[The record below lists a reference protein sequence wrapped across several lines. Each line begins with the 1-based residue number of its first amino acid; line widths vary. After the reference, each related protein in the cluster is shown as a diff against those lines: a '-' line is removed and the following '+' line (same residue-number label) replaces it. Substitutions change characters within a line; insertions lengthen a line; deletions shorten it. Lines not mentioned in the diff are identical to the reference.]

1 MDELQWNKDRLY
13 RLVQSKLGDSLF
25 IVVSNRE
32 PYVHSLSGREIKWN
46 RPVSGLT
53 EALDPVM
60 RASGG
65 TWVAQ
70 GTGDADR
77 KVVDKHD
84 RVAVP
89 PDNPEYT
96 LRRVWLTED
105 EVAGF
110 YLGFSNEGLWP
121 LCHVTFTPPVFN
133 EADWQTYQKV
143 NSIFA
148 DAVIKEIGDRPAVVL
163 VQDYHFAL
171 LSHYL
176 KERNPGLTVGQ
187 FWHIPWPAYEVLRTC
202 PWHQEILVGML
213 GNDLMG
219 FHTQAFCN
227 NFIESVERSLEA
239 RTVREEDTIFR
250 QGNTTVVEP
259 FPISVDFDGI
269 SEAAGS
275 AAVEKE
281 MAALKKEFH
290 LEGKYLGIGMDRL
303 DYTKGI
309 PERLLALDRFLED
322 NPEYRGRV
330 VFIQAGMP
338 SRTQI
343 DTYKKI
349 GQRGNDLMGFHT
361 QAFCNNFIE
370 SVERSLEA
378 RTVRE
383 EDTIFRQGNTTV
395 VEPFP
400 ISVDFDGISEA
411 AGSAAVEKEMAALKK
426 EFHLEGK
433 YLGIGMDRL
442 DYTKGIPERLLAL
455 DRFLEDNPE
464 YRGRVVFIQAGMPSR
479 TQIDTYKKI
488 GQRIDDLMAGIN
500 KKYGTDAWQPVVP
513 MTRQLSHDTLNALR
527 RLARFCVV
535 SSLHDGMNLVAKEFV
550 AARVDGDGVLILS
563 KFTGAAVEMRNAL
576 LINPYAIGEFALKI
590 KEAIEMPE
598 AERRRR
604 MARMRDIVSAN
615 NIYRWGA
622 SMVARLIEIA
632 GV

>member
-32 PYVHSLSGREIKWN
+32 PYVHSLSGKEIKWN

-133 EADWQTYQKV
+133 EDDWHTYQKV
-143 NSIFA
+143 NNIFA

-176 KERNPGLTVGQ
+176 KERNPDLTVGQ

-202 PWHQEILVGML
+202 PWHEEILAGLL

-250 QGNTTVVEP
+250 QGNTTIVEP

-269 SEAAGS
+269 CEAAGS

-290 LEGKYLGIGMDRL
+290 LEGKYLGIGMDRM

-309 PERLLALDRFLED
+309 PERLLALDKFLED
-322 NPEYRGRV
+322 NSEYRGKV

-343 DTYKKI
+343 DTYK
-349 GQRGNDLMGFHT
+349 
-361 QAFCNNFIE
+361 E
-370 SVERSLEA
+370 
-378 RTVRE
+378 
-383 EDTIFRQGNTTV
+383 
-395 VEPFP
+395 
-400 ISVDFDGISEA
+400 
-411 AGSAAVEKEMAALKK
+411 
-426 EFHLEGK
+426 
-433 YLGIGMDRL
+433 
-442 DYTKGIPERLLAL
+442 
-455 DRFLEDNPE
+455 
-464 YRGRVVFIQAGMPSR
+464 
-479 TQIDTYKKI
+479 I
-488 GQRIDDLMAGIN
+488 GQRIDDLMEGIN

-527 RLARFCVV
+527 RLAHFCVV
-535 SSLHDGMNLVAKEFV
+535 SSLHDGMNLVAKEYV

-563 KFTGAAVEMRNAL
+563 KFTGAAVEMRDAL
-576 LINPYAIGEFALKI
+576 LINPFAIGEFALKI

-604 MARMRDIVSAN
+604 MSRMRDIVSAN